1 MSLAMP
7 RFRHDCDRCQ
17 SLGQYGPHDLYVC
30 PGGVLGQT
38 LLARYGDDGPEYASL
53 DREIV
58 EQHEAR
64 LRARPEVTGTYALI
78 VALDRVRELSAQ
90 VSTES

>member
-1 MSLAMP
+1 MP

-30 PGGVLGQT
+30 HGGT

-64 LRARPEVTGTYALI
+64 LRARPEATGMYALV